1 MRSGRRDALAD
12 EALVV
17 AALRGD
23 RRALDD
29 LIAAY
34 MPLVYNIV
42 GRALDGHSDVDD
54 VVQETLVRAVEGL
67 GDLRDPAAFR
77 PWLAAIAIRCV
88 RDRWRAGQVRQV
100 APLGS
105 GGDPDVPLDAVDPGA
120 DFVDLTILRLEL
132 SGQRRETALA
142 TRWLDPDDREL
153 LALWWLEAAGEMS
166 RAELVEALG
175 LTAGHTSV
183 RVQRMKQQLETART
197 VVRALSAVPQCAEL
211 AELARR
217 WDGRPTS
224 VWRKQFARHTRECVE
239 CGVQAQGLV
248 PAERLLIGLGLVPV
262 PVLLA
267 AKWSAL
273 GSGASAGAATQTPSG
288 AVVGRARH
296 AGGET
301 HRAGWVAGHASAKL
315 VAAATGVVLAAGAAV
330 VYASSGTAQQKP
342 AAAAPPTPLSTLTS
356 HPSQTTTT
364 SPPPAPSPTPTTP
377 APGTLPPGLT
387 TTTLG
392 LPAALSYLES
402 GYNEMPEW
410 KRIDTETAPDGS
422 VQIAWP
428 AADGVHVTPLTAALQ
443 RRGPDVVVPG
453 AREVGGLVAHNDGF
467 ALLTRVPDS
476 NKWGDTAAAL
486 VRYRDGA
493 RVFLRKLTG
502 SASNDTSPVLDSQLK
517 WDGSRY
523 GAYFVV
529 HGAGGFADGHYGDKL
544 SYVNG
549 NGAVLSGGWDWGCSH
564 NEGIALY
571 PETSGAFTS
580 LCFDDWRSG
589 LFVSTGIG
597 APDEAPV
604 VQREQCWAGYCGG
617 TFPGNAGAIV
627 KSTSG
632 RYATA
637 FASRGSA
644 SAGKNPADSSGRGW
658 SVTPRTATHQVAV
671 AFLKNGSTPDG
682 SPVLLTNEPGT
693 DHVNVRIA
701 PFGPGRL
708 LVSWEDILNASCN
721 AGTCS
726 GKFGGT
732 HLRIFDWSGK
742 ALAAD
747 QVVDARIA
755 GDIAALPDGSLV
767 WGFVR
772 ATPDYSGP
780 LSGSPTASTLTIAR
794 LG

>member
-1 MRSGRRDALAD
+1 MRSGRRDAVAD
-12 EALVV
+12 QALVV
-17 AALRGD
+17 AAQRGD

-29 LIAAY
+29 LVAAY

-67 GDLRDPAAFR
+67 RDLRDPAAFR

-88 RDRWRAGQVRQV
+88 RDRWRAQQARPV

-105 GGDPDVPLDAVDPGA
+105 GGDPDAPLDAVDPGA

-132 SGQRRETALA
+132 SGQRRETVLA

-153 LALWWLEAAGEMS
+153 LTLWWLEAAGEMS
-166 RAELVEALG
+166 RAELVETLG

-197 VVRALSAVPQCAEL
+197 VVRALSAVPRCAEL
-211 AELARR
+211 AELTRR
-217 WDGRPTS
+217 WNGRPTS
-224 VWRKQFARHTRECVE
+224 VWRKQFARHTRECVD

-248 PAERLLIGLGLVPV
+248 PAERLLMGLGLVPV
-262 PVLLA
+262 PVHLA
-267 AKWSAL
+267 AKWPAL
-273 GSGASAGAATQTPSG
+273 GSGTSPAGAA
-288 AVVGRARH
+288 VGRARH
-296 AGGET
+296 ASGEAR
-301 HRAGWVAGHASAKL
+301 RAGWVAGHASAKVVA
-315 VAAATGVVLAAGAAV
+315 VAAGVVLTAGAAAA
-330 VYASSGTAQQKP
+330 YAASGSAPQRHA
-342 AAAAPPTPLSTLTS
+342 AAAAPTTISALTT
-356 HPSQTTTT
+356 HASQSTTT
-364 SPPPAPSPTPTTP
+364 SPPQPSSSTSTTSAPPPGAGTTV
-377 APGTLPPGLT
+377 PGLT
-387 TTTLG
+387 TASLD
-392 LPAALSYLES
+392 LPSALSYLES

-410 KRIDTETAPDGS
+410 TRIDTETAPDGT

-428 AADGVHVTPLTAALQ
+428 AADGVHVTPLTATLQ

-549 NGAVLSGGWDWGCSH
+549 NGSVLSGGWDWGCSH

-617 TFPGNAGAIV
+617 AFPDNAGAIV
-627 KSTSG
+627 KSPSG

-682 SPVLLTNEPGT
+682 SPVLLTNEPVT

-701 PFGPGRL
+701 PFGTGRL
-708 LVSWEDILNASCN
+708 LVSWEDVLNASCN
-721 AGTCS
+721 AGTCT

-732 HLRIFDWSGK
+732 HIRVIDWSGK
-742 ALAAD
+742 TLAAD

-755 GDIAALPDGSLV
+755 GDIAVLPDGSLV
-767 WGFVR
+767 WAYVR
-772 ATPDYSGP
+772 ATPDDSGP
-780 LSGSPTASTLTIAR
+780 LSGSPTSSTLTIAR
-794 LG
+794 LK